1 MPVQKKSNSAGPGEK
16 QKKSWLQ
23 IAVVAFIV
31 IVVVMCVLSFSNVS
45 NFWSNTGTSSV
56 SGGTIAEGDAAAIY
70 FATKIGNTT
79 TFSYVGED
87 VNTVPP
93 YRIVADSN
101 SSIEDNDYTSIMVG
115 IGNTSVPY
123 CVYAVEKNAIAKTLV
138 GKQYG
143 ETVEVKCPFIA
154 YVSCTADD
162 LSAMGYDINEVK
174 VGDIIPMTLAYTDI
188 LGNKDAY
195 LRIGVVSSINEDLSG
210 VTLNCGCDTIEA
222 IAVGKY
228 SA

>member
-1 MPVQKKSNSAGPGEK
+1 MPVQKKSNTAGPGEK

-45 NFWSNTGTSSV
+45 NFWSNTGTSTV
-56 SGGTIAEGDAAAIY
+56 SGGTIAEGDAVAIY
-70 FATKIGNTT
+70 FTTNIGNTT
-79 TFSYVGED
+79 TFSYVGESIND
-87 VNTVPP
+87 VPP

-101 SSIEDNDYTSIMVG
+101 SSIEDNDYTSIMLS
-115 IGNTSVPY
+115 IGNSTIPY
-123 CVYAVEKNAIAKTLV
+123 GVYAIEQNAIAKELV

-143 ETVEVKCPFIA
+143 ETVEVTCPFIA

-162 LSAMGYDINEVK
+162 LTSMGYNMSEIE
-174 VGDIIPMTLAYTDI
+174 VGDLIPMTLGYTDI
-188 LGNKDAY
+188 LGNQEAY
-195 LRIGVVSSINEDLSG
+195 LRNGVVSSINEDLSG
-210 VTLNCGCDTIEA
+210 LILNCGCDTLDVIS
-222 IAVGKY
+222 VGKY